1 MIILKI
7 AFRNIFRQKRR
18 SLLTIIMMAGGYFL
32 FSLFIGVSDGTYS
45 SIIDMFT
52 RDHTGHIQIH
62 KNGYLDKRSIY
73 KTITRYE
80 VLGPKIEGIPEV
92 ESWAPRV
99 YSPALAFIGTKTTG
113 VRIIGIDPVREARTT
128 RLKQKVREGRFVS
141 SSPVNEF
148 VIGSGLA
155 RILNAEIGD
164 EIVLI
169 SQGAD
174 GSIAN
179 DLFNVVGFAGSGKDT
194 SERMNC
200 YMHIQTAQRFLALE
214 GRVHEIAVV
223 LTDQRKSIRTANVIK
238 TTLNEPSLDVEP
250 WQVVEKQFYQA
261 MQADIKGTYISLL
274 IIMIIVAVGVLN
286 TVLMTIL
293 ERTREF
299 GLLRA
304 IGTRPVKVFF
314 LIIIETGALSVLG
327 IIFGGLFG
335 VPGNYILSIYGIS
348 YPTPIEYGG
357 ILFDKMIGMVSFKS
371 IFLPAAVTLLTA
383 LLVSIFPAMRA
394 ARVEPVKAMRAD

>member
-7 AFRNIFRQKRR
+7 AFRNVFRQKRR

-32 FSLFIGVSDGTYS
+32 FSLSIGVSDGTYS

-62 KNGYLDKRSIY
+62 RKGYLDRRSLY
-73 KTITRYE
+73 KTISNYE
-80 VLGPKIEGIPEV
+80 ALGSRIEAVPEV
-92 ESWAPRV
+92 QAWAPRL

-113 VRIIGIDPVREARTT
+113 VRIIGIDPEREARTT
-128 RLKQKVREGRFVS
+128 RLREKVSRGRFISGRPLREV
-141 SSPVNEF
+141 

-155 RILNAEIGD
+155 RILNADIGD
-164 EIVLI
+164 ELVLI

-179 DLFNVVGFAGSGKDT
+179 DLFNIVGFAGSARDT

-200 YMHIQTAQRFLALE
+200 YMHIKTAQEFLVLDN
-214 GRVHEIAVV
+214 RIHEIAIV
-223 LTDQRKSIRTANVIK
+223 LTDQRKSREIASLIRRR
-238 TTLNEPSLDVEP
+238 LNDPSLDVEP

-261 MQADIKGTYISLL
+261 MQADVKGTYISLL

-293 ERTREF
+293 ERTHEF

-304 IGTRPVKVFF
+304 LGTRPVKVFL
-314 LIIIETGALSVLG
+314 LIMIETGVLSV
-327 IIFGGLFG
+327 FG
-335 VPGNYILSIYGIS
+335 VMLGGVFGVLGNYLLSIYGIS
-348 YPTPIEYGG
+348 YPVPIEYGG
-357 ILFDKMIGMVSFKS
+357 IVFEKMVGMVSLKS
-371 IFLPAAVTLLTA
+371 ILLPAAVTVLTA
-383 LLVSIFPAMRA
+383 LVVSVFPAIRA
-394 ARVEPVKAMRAD
+394 ARVEPVKAMRSI